1 MSAMSLVGTVVFNH
15 VLKPDVYK
23 GTEKYSLTIALDKD
37 SKKLAEKQG
46 LKTKEYDG
54 ATQITAT
61 RKIDFGA
68 PKVYNKDKDEVGV
81 NHLSLFGD
89 DIVMK
94 VKPGKGKWNA
104 FAYLE
109 AVRVEEKA
117 AGVEDIDQSD
127 F

>member
-1 MSAMSLVGTVVFNH
+1 MNALSLAGKVVFNH
-15 VLKPDVYK
+15 VTKPDVYE
-23 GTEKYSLTIALDKD
+23 GQEKYALTVALDKD
-37 SKKLAEKQG
+37 SAKLAELAG
-46 LKTKEYDG
+46 LKTSDYKG
-54 ATQITAT
+54 AKQITCK

>member
-1 MSAMSLVGTVVFNH
+1 MNALSLAGKVVFNH
-15 VLKPDVYK
+15 VTKPDVYE
-23 GTEKYSLTIALDKD
+23 GVEKYSLTVALDKD
-37 SKKLAEKQG
+37 SAKLAELSG
-46 LKTKEYDG
+46 LKTNEYKG
-54 ATQITAT
+54 IKQITCK

>member
-1 MSAMSLVGTVVFNH
+1 MNALSLAGKVVFNH
-15 VLKPDVYK
+15 VTKPDVYK

-37 SKKLAEKQG
+37 SAKLAELAG
-46 LKTKEYDG
+46 LKTNDYEG
-54 ATQITAT
+54 AKQITCK

-89 DIVMK
+89 TVVMK
-94 VKPGKGKWNA
+94 VKPGKGDWSA

-117 AGVEDIDQSD
+117 EGVEDIDQSD

>member
-1 MSAMSLVGTVVFNH
+1 MNALSLAGKVVFNH
-15 VLKPDVYK
+15 ITKPDVYK

-37 SKKLAEKQG
+37 SAKLAELAG
-46 LKTKEYDG
+46 LKTNDYDG
-54 ATQITAT
+54 AKQITCK

-89 DIVMK
+89 TVVMK
-94 VKPGKGKWNA
+94 VKPGKGDWSA

-117 AGVEDIDQSD
+117 EGVEDIDQSD

>member
-1 MSAMSLVGTVVFNH
+1 MNALSLAGKVVFNH
-15 VLKPDVYK
+15 VTKPDVYE
-23 GTEKYSLTIALDKD
+23 GVEKYALTVALDKD
-37 SKKLAEKQG
+37 SAKLAELAG
-46 LKTKEYDG
+46 LKTSDYKG
-54 ATQITAT
+54 AKQITCK